1 MLNETENLKG
11 FHHPLKTSHFHS
23 HKINIFQQNNRVGIT
38 FWEIKQKKENMQQK
52 LKWKNIN
59 KTNKTYL

>member
-38 FWEIKQKKENMQQK
+38 FWEIKQKKRK
-52 LKWKNIN
+52 HAA
-59 KTNKTYL
+59 KTKMEKH